1 MTSKK
6 YPDGDFSD
14 ILVCASEFIPERLYF
29 VTLKSDVRP
38 KSTPNTHYFNID
50 KDLVYENFYCD
61 FGPLNLSRLFR
72 YCAFLNRKLSSQG
85 LLGKKI
91 VHYTSKEAQKRANAA
106 YLIGSYAVI
115 YLNMTPQEAYRP
127 LVGGLSPQYMPFRD
141 ASYGPA
147 FYTISIMDCLNAV
160 AKAKEAGFLQFSDF
174 DYEEYE
180 HYEKVQCGDFNWLVP
195 QKFLAFCG
203 PHPHSKIEVGYHLHA
218 PEAYF
223 DYFRLHK
230 VSTIVR
236 LNKKIYDA
244 QRFVDGGFRHE
255 DLFFID
261 GSTPSD
267 EILHRFINICETT
280 SGGIAVHCKAGLG
293 RTGSLIGC
301 YIMKHW
307 KWSANETI
315 AWLRICRPGS
325 IIGHQQ
331 TWLEE
336 KQSEMWEQGEEY
348 RKVRGIKSTPK
359 VKYPLYSNKLKKI
372 LLKERHKGTSAT
384 KKDNFAKIVNKVENI
399 KIRGDD
405 NGNDINDIME
415 DEENRLVGSP
425 DLNEDI
431 VNGNGASRST
441 SCKVL
446 TQGDKLNLIKAHK
459 QTTKSTSSSSPS
471 SSGNPTS
478 VENLKNLSK
487 SSRLRTAKEPRSNSS
502 SVSVRVTRSATANA
516 ASGSRTRKANSAVR

>member
-1 MTSKK
+1 WFKSPLSSLAMTSTK

-50 KDLVYENFYCD
+50 KDLVYENFYFD
-61 FGPLNLSRLFR
+61 SFDTV
-72 YCAFLNRKLSSQG
+72 LSSIG
-85 LLGKKI
+85 SYPARGSLEEDL
-91 VHYTSKEAQKRANAA
+91 HYTSKEAQKRANAA

-127 LVGGLSPQYMPFRD
+127 LYMPFRD

-147 FYTISIMDCLNAV
+147 FYTISIMDCLNA
-160 AKAKEAGFLQFSDF
+160 FSDF

-195 QKFLAFCG
+195 T
-203 PHPHSKIEVGYHLHA
+203 KIEVGYHLHA

-236 LNKKIYDA
+236 LNK
-244 QRFVDGGFRHE
+244 RSTMRR
-255 DLFFID
+255 DLWMGAFAMRISFFID

-280 SGGIAVHCKAGLG
+280 SGGIAVHCKADHCLA
-293 RTGSLIGC
+293 SDL
-301 YIMKHW
+301 
-307 KWSANETI
+307 S
-315 AWLRICRPGS
+315 PG
-325 IIGHQQ
+325 IHHGHQQ

-336 KQSEMWEQGEEY
+336 KQSEMWNKGRVSEGPWDQVDAQGQ
-348 RKVRGIKSTPK
+348 
-359 VKYPLYSNKLKKI
+359 LKKI

-431 VNGNGASRST
+431 VNGNG
-441 SCKVL
+441 
-446 TQGDKLNLIKAHK
+446 
-459 QTTKSTSSSSPS
+459 
-471 SSGNPTS
+471 
-478 VENLKNLSK
+478 
-487 SSRLRTAKEPRSNSS
+487 
-502 SVSVRVTRSATANA
+502 
-516 ASGSRTRKANSAVR
+516 

>member
-1 MTSKK
+1 MMSRKSSHE
-6 YPDGDFSD
+6 GDFSD
-14 ILVCASEFIPERLYF
+14 ILVCASEFIQDRLYF
-29 VTLKSDVRP
+29 VTLKTDLRP
-38 KSTPNTHYFNID
+38 KSTVNTHYFNID
-50 KDLVYENFYCD
+50 KDLIYENFYCD
-61 FGPLNLSRLFR
+61 FGPLNLSQLFR
-72 YCAFLNRKLSSQG
+72 YSALLNRKLTSPS
-85 LLGKKI
+85 LVGKKI
-91 VHYTSKEAQKRANAA
+91 VHYTTRDAAKRANAA

-115 YLNMTPQEAYRP
+115 YLNKTAQEAYRP

-141 ASYGPA
+141 ASYGPPV
-147 FYTISIMDCLNAV
+147 YTISIMDCLNAV
-160 AKAKEAGFLQFSDF
+160 SKAKEAGFLHFSDF

-218 PEAYF
+218 PEFYF

-230 VSTIVR
+230 VSTIIR

-244 QRFVDGGFRHE
+244 KRFAEGGFQHE

-267 EILHRFINICETT
+267 EILDKFIRICEDAA
-280 SGGIAVHCKAGLG
+280 GGIAVHCKAGLG

-331 TWLEE
+331 GWLEE
-336 KQSEMWEQGEEY
+336 KQQDMWEQGDEY
-348 RKVRGIKSTPK
+348 RRSRGIKFLPR

-372 LLKERHKGTSAT
+372 LMKERSNKNSRSV
-384 KKDNFAKIVNKVENI
+384 KKDNFSKIVNKVENI
-399 KIRGDD
+399 KIVDD
-405 NGNDINDIME
+405 NGNTDVME
-415 DEENRLVGSP
+415 DEENRLKGMSE
-425 DLNEDI
+425 LNEDI
-431 VNGNGASRST
+431 VNGNTT
-441 SCKVL
+441 SSSPCKIL
-446 TQGDKLNLIKAHK
+446 TQGDKLNMIKAHK
-459 QTTKSTSSSSPS
+459 QTNSSSSVP
-471 SSGNPTS
+471 
-478 VENLKNLSK
+478 VENLKNAISK
-487 SSRLRTAKEPRSNSS
+487 NSRLRTAKEPRSTSS
-502 SVSVRVTRSATANA
+502 SVNARVTRSATAA
-516 ASGSRTRKANSAVR
+516 TAGTRSRKASSAVR